1 MASINVQ
8 LTLNEQSFIILL
20 MRHKDDNKV
29 EAIFDATIQLVNEI
43 GLAET
48 TINKIS
54 KKANVSA
61 ATIYIYHENKEDLLL
76 KTYMKVKGKM
86 SERMFQGLDEALS
99 VKERFD
105 SIIRNYVQF
114 IQTNKEY
121 FLFLEQ
127 VMNSPLPQ
135 KWCLE
140 ESSSLFQPVFEMF
153 EMGKEQKLL
162 KQADVRML
170 VVYSILPIAEL
181 VKENLKKGT
190 SFEDR
195 ELNAALIMSWDAI
208 KA

>member
-1 MASINVQ
+1 
-8 LTLNEQSFIILL
+8 
-20 MRHKDDNKV
+20 
-29 EAIFDATIQLVNEI
+29 
-43 GLAET
+43 
-48 TINKIS
+48 
-54 KKANVSA
+54 
-61 ATIYIYHENKEDLLL
+61 
-76 KTYMKVKGKM
+76 
-86 SERMFQGLDEALS
+86 
-99 VKERFD
+99 
-105 SIIRNYVQF
+105 
-114 IQTNKEY
+114 
-121 FLFLEQ
+121 
-127 VMNSPLPQ
+127 MNSPLPQ

>member
-1 MASINVQ
+1 
-8 LTLNEQSFIILL
+8 